1 MMLARRISSVGPSAT
16 IAITARAKQM
26 QADGI
31 DVISFGAGEPDF
43 DTPDFI
49 KEAAIAA
56 LRDGDTKYTP
66 RRARALKEAIA
77 RKLATE
83 NGLEYGLD
91 QIVVTFGSK
100 HALHSACQVLLE
112 PGDKALIPAP
122 YWNSYPEMVK
132 LAAGVPVIL
141 PTRRQDSFK
150 LSGQQ
155 VLDAAGGAKIL
166 ILASPSNPTSITY
179 TPDELAD
186 IAQAVLQTDLIVF
199 SDECYEKLVYGQ
211 TKFVSFATLDPRL
224 PERTVT
230 FNSLSK
236 PFAMTGWRI
245 GWLAGPKDLAD
256 AVSRLMSHQTTN
268 PVSFV
273 QAGAVAAYSD
283 PRRHQVLEEMR
294 IEFEKRARH
303 MAERLNAME
312 GVVCVEPTGAFY
324 CFPDVSAHYGRTL
337 GSVAVTDSLSFAK
350 AALEFVKVALVPG
363 AAFGEDTCV
372 RLCFATTMQ
381 QIDEGLDRLER
392 LLG

>member
-1 MMLARRISSVGPSAT
+1 MILSQRIASVGTSAT
-16 IAITARAKQM
+16 IAITARARQM
-26 QADGI
+26 QAEGI
-31 DVISFGAGEPDF
+31 DVVSFGAGEPDF

-49 KEAAIAA
+49 KEAATAA

-66 RRARALKEAIA
+66 RCSLALKEAIA
-77 RKLATE
+77 QKLATE
-83 NGLEYGLD
+83 NGLEYSPD
-91 QIVVTFGSK
+91 QIVATFGSK
-100 HALHSACQVLLE
+100 HALHSTCQVLLE
-112 PGDKALIPAP
+112 PGDKALVPAP

-132 LAAGVPVIL
+132 LAGAEPVIL
-141 PTRRQDSFK
+141 PTRRQDNFK
-150 LSGQQ
+150 ITPRQ

-166 ILASPSNPTSITY
+166 ILCSPSNPTSITY
-179 TPDELAD
+179 TPKELAA

-256 AVSRLMSHQTTN
+256 AVSRLLSHQTTN

-273 QAGAVAAYSD
+273 QAAAVAAYSD
-283 PRRHQVLEEMR
+283 PRRHQILEEMR

-337 GSVAVTDSLSFAK
+337 GGAAVTDSLSFAK

-363 AAFGEDTCV
+363 AAFGEDTCI
-372 RLCFATTMQ
+372 RLCFATNMQ